1 MSQLIL
7 ASTSPRRK
15 ELLSLL
21 GVDFKVVP
29 SGFEEEWGRND
40 EVGEIVKTL
49 ALRKAEEVEKRLR
62 NDEERYL
69 VIGGDTLIE
78 KDGEIFGKATTE
90 RELKEML
97 ARLSG
102 KKHRVVTGVA
112 MIDSW
117 SGEKKVAS
125 EESWVKL
132 IELTPDLVER
142 YLKLPVWR
150 GKAGGYAIQEDP
162 LGLVESFEGNLSNI
176 IGLPLGLA
184 KALLEEMGWRVTETD
199 SKILEDRLLVKMRE
213 NG

>member
-1 MSQLIL
+1 M
-7 ASTSPRRK
+7 
-15 ELLSLL
+15 LSLL

-49 ALRKAEEVEKRLR
+49 SLRKAEEVEKRLR